1 MHLRTTTTAEGM
13 PVVDARTKRSRIGL
27 DRLEAER
34 DEVLAEMENLRQ
46 LVRYEPDTTDEGD
59 LDVYER
65 EKALALLQ
73 SLERKLESV
82 NHAIALA
89 QQGSYGLCE
98 RCGED
103 IDPARL
109 EVLPHATLCLACQ
122 RAVERYSRAGGFAGN
137 RTRP

>member
-1 MHLRTTTTAEGM
+1 M
-13 PVVDARTKRSRIGL
+13 GL
-27 DRLEAER
+27 SKLEAER

-73 SLERKLESV
+73 SQERKLESI

-98 RCGED
+98 RCGDE

-122 RAVERYSRAGGFAGN
+122 RAVERHGRVGGFGSHLN
-137 RTRP
+137 RR